1 LLAVALLKTTPGV
14 CVSPRVSWTRR
25 AARRCLQERI
35 LCATALQIAAQG
47 NQEGLQPVPQ
57 VQGCCPLTRPA
68 ASRLQAFLIS
78 LMRMRIDTINR
89 SRNENVDRVDPL
101 TT

>member
-1 LLAVALLKTTPGV
+1 M
-14 CVSPRVSWTRR
+14 
-25 AARRCLQERI
+25 
-35 LCATALQIAAQG
+35 
-47 NQEGLQPVPQ
+47 PQ

-78 LMRMRIDTINR
+78 LKRMRIATINR